1 MKLFYKVYGNGKP
14 VVVLHGLFGMHD
26 NWRTFSR
33 MTENQLQTVLADLR
47 NHGRS
52 PHNPEMNFTVMAD
65 DVAELISH
73 LNLGSVTVLG
83 HSMGGKVAMRLTDNY
98 PELVEK
104 LIVADIA
111 PRVYPPH
118 HQNVIRAIQAVE
130 HSDMVSRERV
140 EQKLST
146 LLEDDM
152 TTIQFLMKNLS
163 RNEDGDLEWKSN
175 MDVII
180 SAYSQIMESTFPVN
194 RYDGDVLFLKGERS
208 SYITTQDEQVILQA
222 YPKAKIETIPH
233 AGHWLHADQPVAFAE
248 TVLRFMTE

>member
-1 MKLFYKVYGNGKP
+1 M
-14 VVVLHGLFGMHD
+14 LHGLFGMHD